1 MLEVNDLSGPALK
14 QLHAH
19 RAIHDGALS
28 EGIQLT
34 DLLVQLL
41 KENRIE
47 HSRVVATALIEHW
60 ETRTLAHAEAEEEGF
75 YNDMAQQKPE
85 LSETVIMLRRDH
97 DLIRLLVA
105 EVKSSLAHEEL
116 SEAIMDRF
124 KTIAQIVRIHSE
136 HEEKYLLDTDH
147 ELSDAAH

>member
-1 MLEVNDLSGPALK
+1 MSGPALK

-19 RAIHDGALS
+19 RSIHDGTLS

-34 DLLVQLL
+34 ELLVQLL
-41 KENRIE
+41 RENRME
-47 HSRVVATALIEHW
+47 HFRVVAADLVEHW

-75 YNDMAQQKPE
+75 YKEVAQQQPD
-85 LSETVIMLRRDH
+85 LSETIIMLRRDH

-105 EVKSSLAHEEL
+105 EVKSSLSEEGE

-124 KTIAQIVRIHSE
+124 KAIVQIVRIHSD
-136 HEEKYLLDTDH
+136 HEEKYLLETDH
-147 ELSDAAH
+147 N

>member
-1 MLEVNDLSGPALK
+1 M
-14 QLHAH
+14 
-19 RAIHDGALS
+19 
-28 EGIQLT
+28 T

>member
-1 MLEVNDLSGPALK
+1 MNDLSGPALK

>member
-1 MLEVNDLSGPALK
+1 MSGPALK